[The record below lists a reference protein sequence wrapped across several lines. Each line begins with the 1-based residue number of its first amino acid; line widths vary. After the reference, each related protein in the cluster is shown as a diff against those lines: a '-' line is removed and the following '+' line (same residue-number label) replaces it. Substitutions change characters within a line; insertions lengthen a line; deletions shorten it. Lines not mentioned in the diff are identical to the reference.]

1 MAEAPSLLSTVDLR
15 VDVDGVPACDGV
27 AFTTTGERVLVLGAS
42 RALFEA
48 TVGLRPVVRGKLEVR
63 GLAPGA
69 AIDAGTVAGV
79 PLDPPLP
86 PRWNLVEYIEWS
98 SRLAGHGAADAKRF
112 ATAAVEKM
120 QLGAM
125 AKQPLASLVP
135 HARRAVVLGSA
146 LATNAEVLV
155 LEDPCAGLVEE
166 IARSWARILVGAL
179 SDKPWLLFA
188 ARVPLTS
195 PLALAA
201 DEAVAVSS
209 ARVLAQGAPAEIAAA
224 DKRYVARVHGRV
236 EPLAARIVERGGHL
250 EVQGAQVVVDLGDT
264 LTTAELLALCIET
277 DVTVV
282 EMQPIA
288 RALA

>member
-1 MAEAPSLLSTVDLR
+1 MAGAPPLLSALDLR

-27 AFTTTGERVLVLGAS
+27 AFSTTGDRVLVLGAS

-48 TVGLRPVVRGKLEVR
+48 TIGLRPVVRGKLEIR
-63 GLAPGA
+63 GVSPGA
-69 AIDAGTVAGV
+69 AIDSGTLAGV

-86 PRWNLVEYIEWS
+86 PKWNLVEYIEWS
-98 SRLAGHGAADAKRF
+98 SRLAGHGVSDAKRF
-112 ATAAVEKM
+112 ASAAVSKM

-125 AKQPLASLVP
+125 AKQPLAALVP
-135 HARRAVVLGSA
+135 HARRAVVLASA

-155 LEDPCAGLVEE
+155 LEDPCAGLPEE

-179 SDKPWLLFA
+179 DDKPWITFA

-209 ARVLAQGAPAEIAAA
+209 TRVLAQGAPAEIAAA

-236 EPLAARIVERGGHL
+236 EPLAARIVERGGRL
-250 EVQGAQVVVDLGDT
+250 EVQGAQVVIDLGES
-264 LTTAELLALCIET
+264 LTTAELLGLCIET

-288 RALA
+288 RALG